1 MCVESLRFHIK
12 GAIYQWVFVVVVS
25 LYQEEIQT
33 NFNCGRDKNHY
44 VFQSG
49 NVLEETI
56 STVRWAVSSRHVAA
70 PRTAV
75 IMVYSA
81 GHTENARQA
90 LSESLSECSP
100 WVLCI
105 EGEHGGDQWVLSI
118 IWFCKSV
125 CFTDFEKY
133 GVLNIWIGVKW

>member
-1 MCVESLRFHIK
+1 MLLLL
-12 GAIYQWVFVVVVS
+12 VS

-56 STVRWAVSSRHVAA
+56 STGRWAVSSRRVAA
-70 PRTAV
+70 PGTAV

-90 LSESLSECSP
+90 LLESLSECSP

-105 EGEHGGDQWVLSI
+105 EGKHGGDQ
-118 IWFCKSV
+118 
-125 CFTDFEKY
+125 
-133 GVLNIWIGVKW
+133 